1 MIPELVGRREI
12 FVWGTGLELP
22 LGGCMLEVKI
32 SNTTARGTGQLVPV
46 YLLCGPGMP
55 LRAAASS
62 SVTESVCDHDLPPSY
77 LKRCQTARV
86 QIPVNCVA
94 LGKSLHLAKP
104 QPPPLRDG
112 DDNKVPASEVC
123 GED

>member
-1 MIPELVGRREI
+1 
-12 FVWGTGLELP
+12 
-22 LGGCMLEVKI
+22 MLEAKDYKHQ
-32 SNTTARGTGQLVPV
+32 SWRYRSASAV

-62 SVTESVCDHDLPPSY
+62 SVTESVGDNDLPPSH
-77 LKRCQTARV
+77 LKRCQTAWV

-104 QPPPLRDG
+104 QLPPLKDG
-112 DDNKVPASEVC
+112 DNKVPASEVC
-123 GED
+123 RED